1 VLTYCTNI
9 HPGEAWSDVRRNL
22 ETHALAVKRSVSPDD
37 PFPLG
42 LRISGRAASELD
54 ENEIARFHEWLAE
67 HECSVPTLNGFPH
80 GRFHGAGVKERVYLP
95 DWRTPERA
103 EYTRRL
109 GDILAGWLPEGVK
122 GSISTAP
129 VAFARDFDAR
139 EWDAVRRHWTESVAH
154 LARLRDERGVE
165 IVLALEPEPA
175 CVVERSEQVLE
186 FFERM
191 ALPESLAPHA
201 GVCFDCCHQ
210 AVEFEDP
217 WESFTR
223 LTDSGIPIGKVQV
236 SSALRARG
244 EEIGA
249 LSRFDEPTYLHQVVA
264 QRIDGSFARYDDLPE
279 FLAED
284 LRDFAEARVHF
295 HVPIFAEHLGSCG
308 NTRFF
313 LEDLLPRLDPEILL
327 EVETY
332 TFDVLPPEL
341 RTDSMSASIVREL
354 EWARKAANE
363 ANRRP

>member
-1 VLTYCTNI
+1 MDGCRGSGDAGRRVLVLTYCTNLP
-9 HPGEAWSDVRRNL
+9 PGEAWSDVRRNL

-175 CVVERSEQVLE
+175 CVVERSEQVLARPVDVE
-186 FFERM
+186 LGQRANGFQAR
-191 ALPESLAPHA
+191 L
-201 GVCFDCCHQ
+201 GVACLE
-210 AVEFEDP
+210 A
-217 WESFTR
+217 
-223 LTDSGIPIGKVQV
+223 IG
-236 SSALRARG
+236 G
-244 EEIGA
+244 
-249 LSRFDEPTYLHQVVA
+249 
-264 QRIDGSFARYDDLPE
+264 
-279 FLAED
+279 
-284 LRDFAEARVHF
+284 HF
-295 HVPIFAEHLGSCG
+295 NI
-308 NTRFF
+308 
-313 LEDLLPRLDPEILL
+313 
-327 EVETY
+327 
-332 TFDVLPPEL
+332 
-341 RTDSMSASIVREL
+341 M
-354 EWARKAANE
+354 
-363 ANRRP
+363 